1 MNMNKQ
7 TMKRAV
13 VITIASAA
21 AFCAVTPSW
30 AGPALSSTISL
41 KEAAP
46 SVVSDVRYYR
56 GASGH
61 YGNNGAGVALGVLGV
76 AGAVAGATAYRH
88 GYLGAPGY
96 YQQSGYYQQPGYY
109 QQDYYGARGPAN
121 YGYGSDY

>member
-1 MNMNKQ
+1 MNKQ

-56 GASGH
+56 GARGH

-88 GYLGAPGY
+88 
-96 YQQSGYYQQPGYY
+96 QQSGYYQQPGYY